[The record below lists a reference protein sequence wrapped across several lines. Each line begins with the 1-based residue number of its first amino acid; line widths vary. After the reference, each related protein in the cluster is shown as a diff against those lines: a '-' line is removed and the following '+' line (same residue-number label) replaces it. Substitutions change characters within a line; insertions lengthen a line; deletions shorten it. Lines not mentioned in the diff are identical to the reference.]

1 MHCTALSKPCI
12 TYPRK
17 AALDLLLKYL
27 YISILVY
34 LYVSVSM
41 YLYICMFVYLH
52 ICTFVCFPPT
62 RGSFGPA
69 IEIIEK
75 STLQG
80 FQVNCRPT
88 VQSVNA
94 FLRVLLIATLLFSA
108 AAAPMPGHQSAF
120 ALNFLVKLHAR
131 FKWDI
136 DHSEHIFSPSSSY
149 CCSWCSSHPL
159 PCHHQVGSPTAMN
172 VFK

>member
-1 MHCTALSKPCI
+1 MFLYLCI
-12 TYPRK
+12 CIFVC
-17 AALDLLLKYL
+17 L
-27 YISILVY
+27 Y
-34 LYVSVSM
+34 
-41 YLYICMFVYLH
+41 

-75 STLQG
+75 FTLLG

-94 FLRVLLIATLLFSA
+94 FLRVLLIATLLFSP

-149 CCSWCSSHPL
+149 CSSCCSSNHL
-159 PCHHQVGSPTAMN
+159 PCDHLVGSPTAMN

>member
-1 MHCTALSKPCI
+1 MVKLVVLLHLSKFCKFILALPPC
-12 TYPRK
+12 K
-17 AALDLLLKYL
+17 HFNALHSSEQTLHYL
-27 YISILVY
+27 PTQSGFGLAIEIFVYFHISIFVCFCIYVSVY
-34 LYVSVSM
+34 LYVC
-41 YLYICMFVYLH
+41 IFVYLH

-88 VQSVNA
+88 LQSVNA

-108 AAAPMPGHQSAF
+108 AAAPMPPVCF
-120 ALNFLVKLHAR
+120 CPKL
-131 FKWDI
+131 F
-136 DHSEHIFSPSSSY
+136 SEIT
-149 CCSWCSSHPL
+149 C
-159 PCHHQVGSPTAMN
+159 QV
-172 VFK
+172 